1 MRGARGRSNTRRRG
15 SVEAVDLAD
24 TRFSR
29 PNSLVLRSFVEDA
42 LRMDSVWSR
51 KVSSLL
57 LAVTK
62 HQ

>member
-1 MRGARGRSNTRRRG
+1 
-15 SVEAVDLAD
+15 
-24 TRFSR
+24 
-29 PNSLVLRSFVEDA
+29 LVLRSFVEDA